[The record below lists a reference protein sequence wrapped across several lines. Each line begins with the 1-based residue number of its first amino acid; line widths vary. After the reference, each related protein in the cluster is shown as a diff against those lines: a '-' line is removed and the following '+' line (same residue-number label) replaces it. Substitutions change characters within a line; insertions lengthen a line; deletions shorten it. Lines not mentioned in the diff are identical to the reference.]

1 MILDPRSE
9 VWDVLT
15 SIALTSEDEGSVL
28 LLIVRIHLDEVCEEL
43 YELVSGLFQGSKLG
57 FSVAEASTY
66 WLIDVKH
73 ISQVEPGS
81 LWVPSD
87 DKIIVGG
94 AISSYLQG
102 TIFGKEPKHTGSAW
116 PSIDPDDERGGC
128 VSGRISE

>member
-1 MILDPRSE
+1 MVP
-9 VWDVLT
+9 
-15 SIALTSEDEGSVL
+15 GL
-28 LLIVRIHLDEVCEEL
+28 L
-43 YELVSGLFQGSKLG
+43 QGSEQG
-57 FSVAEASTY
+57 FSVAEAGTY

-73 ISQVEPGS
+73 ISQVEPGA

-94 AISSYLQG
+94 AISSDVQG

-128 VSGRISE
+128 VSDRISEKPIK